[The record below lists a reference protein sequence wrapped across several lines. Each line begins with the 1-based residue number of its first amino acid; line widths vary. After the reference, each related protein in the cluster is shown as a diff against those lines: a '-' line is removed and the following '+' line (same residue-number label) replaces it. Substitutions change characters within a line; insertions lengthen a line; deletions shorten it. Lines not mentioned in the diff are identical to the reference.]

1 MRRFRFLPATPTLGC
16 LPLTATRPLGTFPV
30 GNLPL
35 KDHQLRALA
44 GPWAPSGPVEV
55 YPHAWLEADDVAAF
69 MNDAQASALVDGQRA
84 ELLLRPGATGQPCVA
99 AHSFLIRFAWD
110 LLVANER
117 ALKVRTDWTNQG
129 DCHASLYVDGRLSV
143 GAGTRI
149 LPGVVIEGDV
159 VIGAGC
165 KVGPNCYIRGATT
178 VGDGCHVGQAV
189 ELKHAI
195 LLGKTNVGHLSYVGD
210 SVLGEKVNFGAGTI
224 ISNLR
229 HDGKAHRTMVEGQL
243 IDTGRRKLGAIIGDG
258 VHTGIHTAIYPG
270 RKIWPGQTTR
280 PAEVVD
286 RDLV

>member
-1 MRRFRFLPATPTLGC
+1 M
-16 LPLTATRPLGTFPV
+16 
-30 GNLPL
+30 
-35 KDHQLRALA
+35 
-44 GPWAPSGPVEV
+44 
-55 YPHAWLEADDVAAF
+55 
-69 MNDAQASALVDGQRA
+69 
-84 ELLLRPGATGQPCVA
+84 
-99 AHSFLIRFAWD
+99 
-110 LLVANER
+110 
-117 ALKVRTDWTNQG
+117 
-129 DCHASLYVDGRLSV
+129 
-143 GAGTRI
+143 
-149 LPGVVIEGDV
+149 IEGDV

-165 KVGPNCYIRGATT
+165 KVGPNCYIRGSTS

-224 ISNLR
+224 VSNLR
-229 HDGKAHRTMVEGQL
+229 HDGKAHRTMVAGQL
-243 IDTGRRKLGAIIGDG
+243 IDTGRRKFGAIIGDG

>member
-1 MRRFRFLPATPTLGC
+1 MRPFRFLPATPASGC
-16 LPLTATRPLGTFPV
+16 QPLTATRVLEAFPIGNIPLA
-30 GNLPL
+30 
-35 KDHQLRALA
+35 DHQRLALVGDWPKGA
-44 GPWAPSGPVEV
+44 VIEV
-55 YPHAWLEADDVAAF
+55 YPHAWLEPADVAAF
-69 MNDAQASALVDGQRA
+69 MAAPLAAALVDEQGA
-84 ELLLRPGATGQPCVA
+84 ELMLRPGATGPA
-99 AHSFLIRFAWD
+99 YRATGSFLIRFAWD

-117 ALKVRTDWTNQG
+117 ALKARTDWRNQG
-129 DCHASLYVDGRLSV
+129 DCHASLYVDGRLAV

-165 KVGPNCYIRGATT
+165 KVGPNCYIRGSTAI
-178 VGDGCHVGQAV
+178 GNGCHVGQAV
-189 ELKHAI
+189 ELKNSI
-195 LLGKTNVGHLSYVGD
+195 LLGQTNVGHLSYVGD

-229 HDGKAHRTMVEGQL
+229 HDGKAHRTMVEGEL
-243 IDTGRRKLGAIIGDG
+243 IDTGRRKFGAIIGDG
-258 VHTGIHTAIYPG
+258 VHTGIHTSIYPG